1 MIPLRDANP
10 SRRTP
15 WITIAIIAV
24 NTLVFLYEFSL
35 NEPMLRRM
43 VFSMGMVPARVSAF
57 ATDPEIG
64 FGDAFVPFFS
74 SMFLHGGWLHLIGN
88 MWFLWIFGDNIE
100 DRLGHA
106 RFLLFYLLCGVGA
119 GLAHVVFNWGSMVPT
134 VGASGAVAGVL
145 GGYLLLYPHARVL
158 TLVPFFFLLLL
169 ELPAYL
175 ILVYWFVIQ
184 LFSGAA
190 SIGVQ
195 SAQTG
200 GVAWWAHVGGFLLG
214 LVLVRAFTGKRPPR
228 RGYYEVRF

>member
-10 SRRTP
+10 SRCTP

-24 NTLVFLYEFSL
+24 NTLVFLYEYSL
-35 NEPMLRRM
+35 SEPMLRRM
-43 VFSMGMVPARVSAF
+43 VFTMGMVPARVTAF
-57 ATDPEIG
+57 VSQPEISLG
-64 FGDAFVPFFS
+64 EAFLPLFS

-100 DRLGHA
+100 ERLGHF
-106 RFLLFYLLCGVGA
+106 RYLFFYLLCGVGA
-119 GLAHVVFNWGSMVPT
+119 GLAHIVFNWGSTVPT
-134 VGASGAVAGVL
+134 LGASGAVAGVL

-158 TLVPFFFLLLL
+158 TLVPFFFLMLL

-190 SIGVQ
+190 SVGVQ
-195 SAQTG
+195 SAQGG

-214 LVLVRAFTGKRPPR
+214 LVLVKKFAGKQRPR